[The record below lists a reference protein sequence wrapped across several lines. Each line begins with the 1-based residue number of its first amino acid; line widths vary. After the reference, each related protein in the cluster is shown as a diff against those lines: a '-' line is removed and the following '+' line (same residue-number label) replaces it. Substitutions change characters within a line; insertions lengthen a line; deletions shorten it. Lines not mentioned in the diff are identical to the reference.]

1 MAVMKKGM
9 AAALVTAESTVPS
22 AALCAGCHFE
32 SVYFFKSTAFSDQ
45 KNDRFAESRRP
56 FRNCWNACSGS
67 SF

>member
-9 AAALVTAESTVPS
+9 AAALVTAEVLFLLLLSVL
-22 AALCAGCHFE
+22 AAILNLFIFLKHC
-32 SVYFFKSTAFSDQ
+32 FFRS